1 MLADKN
7 AAFMK
12 RRPGEAPDAA
22 TAGDGDT
29 NTLAGTEHTSLISRD
44 DQVNAVDGVS
54 DLDINEE
61 FEESSN
67 DLDIDGGKT
76 EPQRLWEKFGLARE
90 HEAHVMDRLA
100 SIKKLRSRTRAELS
114 EARVARHEAHA
125 RFRALQHKR
134 HMMPH
139 KPGALEWLDS
149 YWFSGVC
156 SAVVTLNLA
165 YMAAHG
171 MLSKHDAKMLDTCF
185 LCWYVCEVSLKYAH
199 HGKALFIGNAAAV
212 RWNWLDLGIVLSGI
226 VEQWILPLF
235 MGSDENDQTDS
246 LAALR
251 ILRVFRI
258 LRILK
263 LAKSFLVSDTDWIQK
278 SVGFEVFMASVI
290 TVNAMVMSC
299 ELDIQW
305 AGWIWVDNIFLTVY
319 VFELLLRLKRWG
331 RHFFTHERDWQW
343 NWLDF
348 SIVTTGVL
356 DLWLV
361 PGITIFK
368 QQVLA
373 MKTGGEGDE
382 MEQLH
387 SVMSLVRLTRLM
399 RVLRLIRVLRSV
411 PPLYTLLMGV
421 IDAFGAMKW
430 VVVLTLLT
438 LYGGA
443 IVFTNLVG
451 KGMIYPDHNPPP
463 EALTVFGTM
472 TRSMFSLFEL
482 MNGDTSVIDPIK
494 VLMIG
499 KFLFAGFM
507 VISNWA
513 VLAILTAV
521 VSENMIASSNR
532 FAAEERQKQ
541 EDTNVNMSKAK
552 LLELFESNDPNK
564 NGVLTREEWSEM
576 VNDAETC
583 EQLSEGTHLNK
594 EDLLDLFDC
603 LTVDGFDSGSFKGS
617 VEYKELVHSLKAN
630 STVADKRS
638 VLHVMIRMRAMQ
650 DQVQKKMD
658 AKFRE
663 MTDAIHR
670 VETHARGEGASL

>member
-1 MLADKN
+1 
-7 AAFMK
+7 
-12 RRPGEAPDAA
+12 
-22 TAGDGDT
+22 
-29 NTLAGTEHTSLISRD
+29 
-44 DQVNAVDGVS
+44 
-54 DLDINEE
+54 
-61 FEESSN
+61 
-67 DLDIDGGKT
+67 
-76 EPQRLWEKFGLARE
+76 
-90 HEAHVMDRLA
+90 
-100 SIKKLRSRTRAELS
+100 
-114 EARVARHEAHA
+114 
-125 RFRALQHKR
+125 
-134 HMMPH
+134 
-139 KPGALEWLDS
+139 
-149 YWFSGVC
+149 
-156 SAVVTLNLA
+156 
-165 YMAAHG
+165 
-171 MLSKHDAKMLDTCF
+171 
-185 LCWYVCEVSLKYAH
+185 
-199 HGKALFIGNAAAV
+199 
-212 RWNWLDLGIVLSGI
+212 
-226 VEQWILPLF
+226 
-235 MGSDENDQTDS
+235 
-246 LAALR
+246 
-251 ILRVFRI
+251 
-258 LRILK
+258 
-263 LAKSFLVSDTDWIQK
+263 
-278 SVGFEVFMASVI
+278 
-290 TVNAMVMSC
+290 
-299 ELDIQW
+299 
-305 AGWIWVDNIFLTVY
+305 
-319 VFELLLRLKRWG
+319 
-331 RHFFTHERDWQW
+331 
-343 NWLDF
+343 
-348 SIVTTGVL
+348 
-356 DLWLV
+356 
-361 PGITIFK
+361 
-368 QQVLA
+368 
-373 MKTGGEGDE
+373 

-494 VLMIG
+494 PLMIG

-541 EDTNVNMSKAK
+541 EDTEVNMSKAK
-552 LLELFESNDPNK
+552 LLQLFESNDPNK
-564 NGVLTREEWSEM
+564 NGIITREEWSEM
-576 VNDAETC
+576 VNDAEIC